1 MDQNRWK
8 SPVLWTAVGAQVV
21 AILLLTG
28 VIGSEQAE
36 YVNNILAALLQVA
49 VAIGIVNN
57 PVDKENW

>member
-8 SPVLWTAVGAQVV
+8 SPVLWTAIGAQVV

>member
-1 MDQNRWK
+1 MERWK
-8 SPVLWTAVGAQVV
+8 SPVLWTAIGAQIV
-21 AILLLTG
+21 AILLLAG

-36 YVNNILAALLQVA
+36 YVNNIIAALLQVA

>member
-8 SPVLWTAVGAQVV
+8 SPVLWTSIGAQVV

>member
-8 SPVLWTAVGAQVV
+8 SPVLWTAIGSQVV

-57 PVDKENW
+57 PASTEW

>member
-8 SPVLWTAVGAQVV
+8 SPVLWTAIGSQVV